1 MVSNKQKKSTVEV
14 DPPAGPEQQT
24 KQKVFIVMQ
33 HDMVTKQNVRAGV
46 FDSEQKAKDYCSGL
60 EVKDNN
66 YVVEEAEVE

>member
-1 MVSNKQKKSTVEV
+1 MVNKKEKEPVVEAKK
-14 DPPAGPEQQT
+14 G
-24 KQKVFIVMQ
+24 KVFIVTQ
-33 HDMVTKQNVRAGV
+33 HDMITGQKARAGV